1 MFFLRHLISAPFCF
15 LWNVG
20 LSWEH
25 LVLSAANGSS
35 FSVSLRA
42 AAGYLI
48 YFFFFGGGVV
58 PKMAQGIIQPNT
70 ESGACSYMMTGW
82 HDGMMGT

>member
-1 MFFLRHLISAPFCF
+1 MECWAELGTSRA
-15 LWNVG
+15 
-20 LSWEH
+20 
-25 LVLSAANGSS
+25 
-35 FSVSLRA
+35 FSGERLKLFGQLARRCRVFNLF
-42 AAGYLI
+42 I
-48 YFFFFGGGVV
+48 FFGGGVV